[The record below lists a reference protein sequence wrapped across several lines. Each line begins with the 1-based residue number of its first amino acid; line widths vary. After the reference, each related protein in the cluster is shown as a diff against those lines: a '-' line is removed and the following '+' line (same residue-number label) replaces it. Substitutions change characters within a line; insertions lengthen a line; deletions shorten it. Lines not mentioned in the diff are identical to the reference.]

1 MRKIIKLILLILW
14 MSLIFMFSSQNGSD
28 STETSSLVS
37 KVLYV
42 LIEFVFKGKYS
53 LSEFVLKYMPIIRKL
68 AHFSEYF
75 ILGVLAYLNVIEY
88 SNKKEY
94 LYAILFS
101 VLYAISDEFHQL
113 FVESRNGSIK
123 DVLIDSLGVII
134 GVLICHM
141 IFKRW
146 KKVS

>member
-101 VLYAISDEFHQL
+101 VLYAISDEVHQL